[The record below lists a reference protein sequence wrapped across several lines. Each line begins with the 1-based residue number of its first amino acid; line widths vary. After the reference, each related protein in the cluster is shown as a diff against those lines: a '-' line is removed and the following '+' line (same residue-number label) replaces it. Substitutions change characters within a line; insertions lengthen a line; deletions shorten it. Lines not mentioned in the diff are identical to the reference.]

1 MKSTNAKEKVKTRF
15 VQQNQSKFQKV
26 RKPKKIVR
34 NWAANIVKVSEQQ
47 DSEVTENGEILT
59 ANC

>member
-1 MKSTNAKEKVKTRF
+1 MCSKIKASSKKSVS
-15 VQQNQSKFQKV
+15 Q
-26 RKPKKIVR
+26 KKIVR

-47 DSEVTENGEILT
+47 DSEVTKNGEILT